1 MCLTNGAAPG
11 IIKPH
16 IKGSSSRHARNIPGR
31 AAACELCHFV
41 VTRLSCGFPNGEGR
55 REVFFLALRVG
66 VLMLVF
72 CVFISSMQAG

>member
-41 VTRLSCGFPNGEGR
+41 VTRLSCGFPIGEGR
-55 REVFFLALRVG
+55 REVFFLALRAG

-72 CVFISSMQAG
+72 CVLILSMQ